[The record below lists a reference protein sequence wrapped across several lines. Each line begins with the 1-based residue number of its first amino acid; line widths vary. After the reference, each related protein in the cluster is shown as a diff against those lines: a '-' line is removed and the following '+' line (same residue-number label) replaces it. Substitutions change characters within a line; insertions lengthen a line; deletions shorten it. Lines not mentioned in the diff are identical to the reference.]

1 MIEVKR
7 DKISHSDQPVVEDIA
22 VVLFL
27 ASTIFALS
35 EMSGFLTSSLTV
47 LGYPLS
53 SIIPMLMVL
62 FSLLGFMGI
71 LTSSK
76 MNIIIA
82 LIAIGFELLIE
93 CVLLIINPSMTYI
106 IPSLT
111 IILVLLNTF
120 ICGVRVLNQLH
131 NSYVTA
137 SIQKLGG
144 VKESDF
150 TIEVKNLTKKYELG
164 LDLEIFALKNVNFQI
179 PKGDFIAI
187 MGPSGSGKST
197 LLNCLGALDR
207 PSSGEVFIDGI
218 QISSLDDEG
227 LAWLRNRKI
236 GFIFQAYNLISRSTV
251 GENVEVPSLVTPLS
265 PEERKIKAKKLLQT
279 LGLEDKYDRRPKTL
293 SGGEQQR
300 VAIARALM
308 NDPTIL
314 LADEPTG
321 NLDSRSGLII
331 MDFLQNLNR
340 DLGVTIIVVTH
351 DPEIANMT
359 HRIFYLKDGTNAG
372 IKENVKL

>member
-7 DKISHSDQPVVEDIA
+7 DKILHSDQSVVEDIA

-27 ASTIFALS
+27 SSTLFALS
-35 EMSGFLTSSLTV
+35 EMSGFLTSSLTI
-47 LGYPLS
+47 LDYPFS
-53 SIIPMLMVL
+53 SIIPMFMVL
-62 FSLLGFMGI
+62 FSLLGFMGT

-82 LIAIGFELLIE
+82 LIAIGFDLLIQ
-93 CVLLIINPSMTYI
+93 CILLIITPSLTI
-106 IPSLT
+106 FIPSLT
-111 IILVLLNTF
+111 IILLLSS
-120 ICGVRVLNQLH
+120 ILVCGMIVLNQLQH
-131 NSYVTA
+131 SYVSATTH
-137 SIQKLGG
+137 KLEGI
-144 VKESDF
+144 KETEF
-150 TIEVKNLTKKYELG
+150 AIEVKNLTRKYNLG
-164 LDLEIFALKNVNFQI
+164 LGLEVFALRNVNLQI
-179 PKGDFIAI
+179 RKGDFIAI

-207 PSSGEVFIDGI
+207 ASSGEIYIDGI
-218 QISSLDDEG
+218 EISSLDDEG

-236 GFIFQAYNLISRSTV
+236 GFIFQAYNLINRSTV

-265 PEERKIKAKKLLQT
+265 PEERKMKARKLLHT
-279 LGLEDKYDRRPKTL
+279 LGIGDKYDRRPKTL

-321 NLDSRSGLII
+321 NLDSRSGLVI
-331 MDFLQNLNR
+331 MDLLQNLNR

-351 DPEIANMT
+351 DPEIANMS
-359 HRIFYLKDGTNAG
+359 HRIYYLKDGTNAG
-372 IKENVKL
+372 IKENIKL

>member
-1 MIEVKR
+1 MIELKR
-7 DKISHSDQPVVEDIA
+7 DKIIHSDQSVIEDIA

-27 ASTIFALS
+27 ASTLFALS
-35 EMSGFLTSSLTV
+35 EMSGFLTSSLII
-47 LGYPLS
+47 LDYPLS

-82 LIAIGFELLIE
+82 LFAIGIELLIQ
-93 CVLLIINPSMTYI
+93 CMLLIINPSVTVF
-106 IPSLT
+106 IPSF
-111 IILVLLNTF
+111 ILILLLSSAF
-120 ICGVRVLNQLH
+120 ACGVIVLNQLQD
-131 NSYVTA
+131 NYVSA
-137 SIQKLGG
+137 SVHRLGG
-144 VKESDF
+144 IKE
-150 TIEVKNLTKKYELG
+150 TEYAIEVKNLTRKYDLG
-164 LDLEIFALKNVNFQI
+164 LGLEVYALRNVNFQI
-179 PKGDFIAI
+179 RKGDFIAI

-207 PSSGEVFIDGI
+207 SSGGEIYIDGI

-265 PEERKIKAKKLLQT
+265 PEERKIKAKKLLHT
-279 LGLEDKYDRRPKTL
+279 LGIGDKYDRRPKTL

-331 MDFLQNLNR
+331 MDLLQKLNQ

-351 DPEIANMT
+351 DPEIANMS
-359 HRIFYLKDGTNAG
+359 HRIYYLKDGANAG
-372 IKENVKL
+372 IKENIML